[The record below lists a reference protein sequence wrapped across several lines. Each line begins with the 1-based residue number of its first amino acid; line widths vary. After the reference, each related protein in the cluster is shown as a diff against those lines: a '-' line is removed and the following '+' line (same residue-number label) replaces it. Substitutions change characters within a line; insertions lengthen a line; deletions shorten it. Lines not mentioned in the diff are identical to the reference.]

1 MARGSFLQN
10 QLPATEK
17 LPWGS
22 PAVSSPR
29 ENDDQVALVLS
40 QRYVQIASV
49 PLGTVR
55 MSSELLWLK
64 ARTWWA
70 KHFLNGIAFHTKT
83 LMRITGMGG
92 KPGWFICWK
101 ILKRM
106 ISSIKKPCVSL
117 AFRKIITLLHV
128 GKSWGMFAEFTAAV
142 KHGLGDRFWATSAG
156 LFSYLQHPKSL
167 SWQNHRMTE
176 ILSHDGSMVLLYMV
190 AWIPSIYPQSMFA
203 YIPAPW
209 IRHGL

>member
-1 MARGSFLQN
+1 
-10 QLPATEK
+10 
-17 LPWGS
+17 
-22 PAVSSPR
+22 
-29 ENDDQVALVLS
+29 
-40 QRYVQIASV
+40 
-49 PLGTVR
+49 
-55 MSSELLWLK
+55 
-64 ARTWWA
+64 
-70 KHFLNGIAFHTKT
+70 
-83 LMRITGMGG
+83 MRITGMGG

-106 ISSIKKPCVSL
+106 ISSTKKPCVSL